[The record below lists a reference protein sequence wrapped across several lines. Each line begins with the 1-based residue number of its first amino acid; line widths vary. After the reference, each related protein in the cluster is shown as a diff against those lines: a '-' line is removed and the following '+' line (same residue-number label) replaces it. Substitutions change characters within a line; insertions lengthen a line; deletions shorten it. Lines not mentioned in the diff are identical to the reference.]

1 MDRIILNIKELI
13 IVRGMNAYLVGGFIR
28 DKILGRAAGDV
39 DLLVEGRAK
48 DLALELAEKLSG
60 TPVPLDEGRDIHRL
74 ILPAGEQTVQLD
86 LEGIPEG
93 GLVADL
99 RRRDFTINALALP
112 LAAYCGGTLPE
123 KSVIDPLGG
132 MEDLLKGIVRPCSPT
147 AIEEDPLR
155 ALRAFR
161 FSAELG
167 FVLAPDTLRLI
178 RHMRRPVTV
187 CAGER
192 IRRELFAILHNASS
206 FVIRLMDS
214 RTSLLEQIFPEVV
227 PLKGLEQGGYHV
239 DDAWEHCLKTL
250 EQFEM
255 LVPGMPAGREGVTK
269 AAKGGRTRLTGKNG
283 TAGGEDRDVAV
294 ARFGR
299 AFLSGLPVG
308 VRHGLQ
314 EYLAQNITRGR
325 SRLPVLKL
333 ACLLH
338 DAGKQFCREY
348 AGNGKYTFYG
358 HHRAGEPVARS
369 VAQRLKLGKREAEF
383 LTTLVG
389 RHMDP
394 LFLYKSAPVTPRALR
409 RFFRRAGREA
419 PGLLLLS
426 LADKASSRLASG
438 QVEAVA
444 VYNEFIADMLHKYYN
459 QGHLYV
465 SPPRLLDGAEV
476 CSLLGIKPSPLVRRV
491 LEALADA
498 QAEGVVRTGAEARE
512 FVRRWREG
520 EKKNAFFRI

>member
-13 IVRGMNAYLVGGFIR
+13 TVRGMNVYLVGGYLR

-48 DLALELAEKLSG
+48 NLALELAEKLSG
-60 TPVPLDEGRDIHRL
+60 TPVPLDERRDIHRL
-74 ILPAGEQTVQLD
+74 ILQAGEQTVQLD
-86 LEGIPEG
+86 LEGMPEG

-99 RRRDFTINALALP
+99 RRRDFTINALSLP
-112 LAAYCGGTLPE
+112 LAAYCGGSFLE
-123 KSVIDPLGG
+123 NSVIDPLGG
-132 MEDLLKGIVRPCSPT
+132 MEDLRKGIIRACSSA
-147 AIEEDPLR
+147 AIEDDPLR

-161 FSAELG
+161 FSAGLG
-167 FVLAPDTLRLI
+167 FVLAPDTLQLI
-178 RHMRRPVTV
+178 RHMRRPITV

-192 IRRELFAILHNASS
+192 IRDELFAILHKASS
-206 FVIRLMDS
+206 STVRLMNGQ
-214 RTSLLEQIFPEVV
+214 TTLLEQIFPEIV
-227 PLKGLEQGGYHV
+227 PLKGLQQGGYHV
-239 DDAWEHCLKTL
+239 DDAWEHSLKAL
-250 EQFEM
+250 ERFET
-255 LVPGMPAGREGVTK
+255 LVPGTPAGREGVTK
-269 AAKGGRTRLTGKNG
+269 AAKGGRTQLTGKTI
-283 TAGGEDRDVAV
+283 TAGGEDRDVTV

-299 AFLSGLPVG
+299 AFLSGLPDG
-308 VRHGLQ
+308 VRNGLQ

-338 DAGKQFCREY
+338 DVGKQFCREY

-369 VAQRLKLGKREAEF
+369 VAQRLKLSKREGEVLA
-383 LTTLVG
+383 TLVG
-389 RHMDP
+389 QHMDL
-394 LFLYKSAPVTPRALR
+394 LFLYKSAPVTPRAVR

-426 LADKASSRLASG
+426 LADVASSRLASG
-438 QVEAVA
+438 QVEAA
-444 VYNEFIADMLHKYYN
+444 AAYNKFIADMLHKYYN

-498 QAEGVVRTGAEARE
+498 QAEGVVQTGAEARE

-520 EKKNAFFRI
+520 EKKQ